1 MLKSD
6 PSAALGILT
15 GQTGGLLIQNT
26 NDLDSGIGQINDDRR
41 NYYAL
46 TYTPTNAALDG
57 TYRKIE
63 VKVKRPGVDVR
74 SRSGYLAV
82 PANEASPVLTF
93 EVPAL
98 AAIAA
103 TPTPQCVCRAVAG
116 AQRADAQPP
125 RSHRHHRLVHR
136 RGGDLRR
143 RPEDQDL
150 RGRRRRAREGDRR
163 LRHARWPSR
172 ASSIS

>member
-1 MLKSD
+1 MGTGRLNGTVLSQ
-6 PSAALGILT
+6 SADRT
-15 GQTGGLLIQNT
+15 GAIIPTTRGDGLER
-26 NDLDSGIGQINDDRR
+26 GIGQINDDRR

-57 TYRKIE
+57 TYRRIE

-103 TPTPQCVCRAVAG
+103 TPRPNAFAVQSRAFSVPMPDRPASS
-116 AQRADAQPP
+116 PSSP
-125 RSHRHHRLVHR
+125 RSPAR
-136 RGGDLRR
+136 R
-143 RPEDQDL
+143 
-150 RGRRRRAREGDRR
+150 
-163 LRHARWPSR
+163 
-172 ASSIS
+172 